1 MYSYFKIIY
10 WNTYLSCLI
19 SDRYQTYLCIYQAYI
34 RYISGVSKANW
45 IHYLRHASDILKVYL
60 GYISSIS
67 GTSRAYHRPISRG
80 GGTPVPPW
88 VSPWTSVPLDKY
100 PPTSVPKTTVPLDK
114 CPPGHL
120 STMDICPPDN
130 SPPRTSVS
138 PKTTIPRHLS
148 PKTFPPLHL
157 PSPSPPI
164 LRQSAFNSAWT
175 LWSRATT
182 KIKLV
187 KGQ

>member
-88 VSPWTSVPLDKY
+88 VSPWRSVPLDKY
-100 PPTSVPKTTVPLDK
+100 PPDK
-114 CPPGHL
+114 CPP
-120 STMDICPPDN
+120 DNCPPRQLSPWTPVPPGDL
-130 SPPRTSVS
+130 SPQDTCPPRHQYF
-138 PKTTIPRHLS
+138 PKLLT
-148 PKTFPPLHL
+148 
-157 PSPSPPI
+157 
-164 LRQSAFNSAWT
+164 N
-175 LWSRATT
+175 
-182 KIKLV
+182 
-187 KGQ
+187 